1 MKTTLDDQ
9 NDDDDDDGGNNV
21 SVLKF
26 TKSRMH
32 RTVSLMHFKPHEIAQ
47 QLTKIDQEYM
57 RSVNLH
63 ELLGSLLSSL
73 VLSHY
78 HLIAECDAYFYRLK
92 VDKRRRS
99 SFFRENC

>member
-1 MKTTLDDQ
+1 MWSTILKTTLDDQ
-9 NDDDDDDGGNNV
+9 TNDDDEDGGHHE

-32 RTVSLMHFKPHEIAQ
+32 RTVSLLNFKPHEIAQ

-63 ELLGSLLSSL
+63 ELLG
-73 VLSHY
+73 
-78 HLIAECDAYFYRLK
+78 
-92 VDKRRRS
+92 
-99 SFFRENC
+99 